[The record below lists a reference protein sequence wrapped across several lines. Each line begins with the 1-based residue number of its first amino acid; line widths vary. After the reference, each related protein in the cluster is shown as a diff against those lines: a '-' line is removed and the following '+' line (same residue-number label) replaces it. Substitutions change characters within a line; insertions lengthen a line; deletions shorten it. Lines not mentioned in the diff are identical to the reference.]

1 MSRLLRRIPSVYTPT
16 SQPSQPV
23 IADGNIFFRV
33 DPWTVRL
40 FPSFSFC
47 FLFLFLF
54 LNLLLLRTPR
64 THKPSSDSHSRIYAP
79 QAQQNSLQSALH
91 RAAKHIPVYGS
102 WYSSTF
108 VSARVRQCKQA
119 DKSNSS
125 VAESHHIRVFYFSFF
140 PPRCCSLNNTF
151 IKPPTINLEF
161 FLYPP
166 TLSPVTSRRLDYT
179 IFLVWISV

>member
-91 RAAKHIPVYGS
+91 RGAKYIQQYVRADQ
-102 WYSSTF
+102 
-108 VSARVRQCKQA
+108 SATTLASRQKHL
-119 DKSNSS
+119 KSGRAPPCASIS
-125 VAESHHIRVFYFSFF
+125 CFLF
-140 PPRCCSLNNTF
+140 PLCCRLNNAFKKPLT
-151 IKPPTINLEF
+151 IKNDVF
-161 FLYPP
+161 KY
-166 TLSPVTSRRLDYT
+166 R
-179 IFLVWISV
+179 